1 MIPQSAFPEGK
12 MAKYIM
18 LCNWT
23 DHGIQNVKD
32 SGNRLD
38 KARDLAKSL
47 KGELKDFWMTMG
59 QYDFVVTVDMP
70 DDEAMATFTLRVASA
85 GAVRS
90 TTLKAFDEP
99 RYRALTGAV

>member
-1 MIPQSAFPEGK
+1 
-12 MAKYIM
+12 MASYIM

-23 DHGIQNVKD
+23 DAGIKSVKD
-32 SGNRLD
+32 SPKRLD
-38 KARDLAKSL
+38 AARTFATSL

-59 QYDFVVTVDMP
+59 AYDFVVTVEMP

>member
-1 MIPQSAFPEGK
+1 

-23 DHGIQNVKD
+23 DYGIKNVKD

-38 KARDLAKSL
+38 KARELAKSL
-47 KGELKDFWMTMG
+47 KGELKDFWMTMD
-59 QYDFVVTVDMP
+59 QYGFVVTVDMP
-70 DDEAMATFTLRVASA
+70 DDEAMATLTLKVAA
-85 GAVRS
+85 GGAIRS
-90 TTLKAFDEP
+90 TTLKAFEEP

>member
-1 MIPQSAFPEGK
+1 
-12 MAKYIM
+12 MARYIM

-23 DHGIQNVKD
+23 DYGIKNVKD

-38 KARDLAKSL
+38 KARELAKSL

-70 DDEAMATFTLRVASA
+70 DDEAMATLSLKIAA
-85 GAVRS
+85 GGAIRS
-90 TTLKAFDEP
+90 TTLKAFEEP
-99 RYRALTGAV
+99 RYRALTGAI

>member
-1 MIPQSAFPEGK
+1 
-12 MAKYIM
+12 MARYIM

-23 DHGIQNVKD
+23 DYGIKNVKD

-38 KARDLAKSL
+38 KARELAKSL

-70 DDEAMATFTLRVASA
+70 DDEAMATLSLKIAA
-85 GAVRS
+85 GGAVRS
-90 TTLKAFDEP
+90 TTLKAFEEP
-99 RYRALTGAV
+99 RYRAVTGAI